1 MQGQGDC
8 ILADFGIQMTE
19 NASAEA
25 PGSYDDAAY
34 WARVKALGFSP
45 AIVPAATQAG
55 RPRLGAMGHSR

>member
-55 RPRLGAMGHSR
+55 